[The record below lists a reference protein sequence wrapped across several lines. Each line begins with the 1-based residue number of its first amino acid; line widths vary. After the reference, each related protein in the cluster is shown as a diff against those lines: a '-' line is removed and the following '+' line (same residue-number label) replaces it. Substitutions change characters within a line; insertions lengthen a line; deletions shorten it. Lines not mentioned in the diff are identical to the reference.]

1 MKKDAEVWILE
12 KERSKGATQVVAA
25 ARAGMS
31 ERTARKYE
39 QVGKLPSQLKRPRQ
53 HRTRPD
59 PFASEWGWVVAA
71 LERDPALQATT
82 LFALLQAKHPGRYQE
97 GQLRTVQRHMATWR
111 AVAGPER
118 EVMFAQVHRPGDLA
132 ESDFTHMSSLQVTL
146 GGLPF
151 PHEVFHLVLTYSNVE
166 AAHICVSESFES
178 LAEGLEYC
186 LWQLGGVPQRHKTD
200 HMGTAVRPLSV
211 AGQAEFTDRY
221 RALLAHYGME
231 AAVNNAGEAHENGDV
246 EQAHHRLK
254 LAVDQALRVRGSRD
268 FVDRVSYARFLAEIV
283 RQRNL
288 TREARWQAERAL
300 LRPLPTTG

>member
-71 LERDPALQATT
+71 LERDPALQAVT
-82 LFALLQAKHPGRYQE
+82 LFGLLQAKHPGRYQE
-97 GQLRTVQRHMATWR
+97 GQLRTLQRHMATWR

-118 EVMFAQVHRPGDLA
+118 EVMFAQVHRPGNLA

-186 LWQLGGVPQRHKTD
+186 LWQLGGMPQRHKTD
-200 HMGTAVRPLSV
+200 HMGTAVRPL
-211 AGQAEFTDRY
+211 
-221 RALLAHYGME
+221 RAIPAP
-231 AAVNNAGEAHENGDV
+231 AA
-246 EQAHHRLK
+246 
-254 LAVDQALRVRGSRD
+254 
-268 FVDRVSYARFLAEIV
+268 
-283 RQRNL
+283 
-288 TREARWQAERAL
+288 
-300 LRPLPTTG
+300 